1 MTNDEINPI
10 LIYPDNQ
17 TAPISRRDFFAA
29 HALNGLLQGLHGKQ
43 PWQLPNVVTEA
54 VVIADFLIDKLDN
67 TDND

>member
-29 HALNGLLQGLHGKQ
+29 HALNGLLQGLYGDQ
-43 PWQLPNVVTEA
+43 PKRLDYIVTEA
-54 VVIADFLIDKLDN
+54 VRIADDLIFKLDEP
-67 TDND
+67 DA